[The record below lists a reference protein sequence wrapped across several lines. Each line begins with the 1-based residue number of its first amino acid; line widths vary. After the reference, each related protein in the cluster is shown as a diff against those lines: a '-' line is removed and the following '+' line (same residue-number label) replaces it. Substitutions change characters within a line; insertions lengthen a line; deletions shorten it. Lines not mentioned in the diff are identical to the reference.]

1 MNNDNS
7 QVIIKKE
14 GIWKMYNIYFYKNS
28 KNQSPVLDYIYE
40 LKGKKDKNSRIQ
52 FQKIADYIDALK
64 EYGLDA
70 GEPYIKHLKDKIW
83 ELRPQRNRIL
93 FVTWENDSFVLL
105 HTFVKKTQKT
115 PKEEI
120 EKAQREILDI
130 KKRGLHH
137 E

>member
-1 MNNDNS
+1 LDTFI
-7 QVIIKKE
+7 VAPIIFRC
-14 GIWKMYNIYFYKNS
+14 GNFLL
-28 KNQSPVLDYIYE
+28 VLGGQIFT
-40 LKGKKDKNSRIQ
+40 RVT
-52 FQKIADYIDALK
+52 DAC
-64 EYGLDA
+64 
-70 GEPYIKHLKDKIW
+70 EPYIKHLKDKIW

-115 PKEEI
+115 QKEEI

>member
-1 MNNDNS
+1 M
-7 QVIIKKE
+7 
-14 GIWKMYNIYFYKNS
+14 
-28 KNQSPVLDYIYE
+28 
-40 LKGKKDKNSRIQ
+40 
-52 FQKIADYIDALK
+52 
-64 EYGLDA
+64 
-70 GEPYIKHLKDKIW
+70 KDKIW

-115 PKEEI
+115 QKEEI

>member
-1 MNNDNS
+1 M
-7 QVIIKKE
+7 II
-14 GIWKMYNIYFYKNS
+14 
-28 KNQSPVLDYIYE
+28 IYE
-40 LKGKKDKNSRIQ
+40 LKNKTDKNSRIQ
-52 FQKIADYIDALK
+52 LQKLSDYIDILRK
-64 EYGLDA
+64 YGLDA

-83 ELRPQRNRIL
+83 ELRPQRNRVL

-120 EKAQREILDI
+120 EKAQRELLDL
-130 KKRGLHH
+130 KKRGIDN

>member
-1 MNNDNS
+1 M
-7 QVIIKKE
+7 
-14 GIWKMYNIYFYKNS
+14 
-28 KNQSPVLDYIYE
+28 
-40 LKGKKDKNSRIQ
+40 
-52 FQKIADYIDALK
+52 
-64 EYGLDA
+64 
-70 GEPYIKHLKDKIW
+70 KDKIW

-93 FVTWENDSFVLL
+93 FVTRENDSFVLL

-115 PKEEI
+115 QKEEI

>member
-1 MNNDNS
+1 M
-7 QVIIKKE
+7 
-14 GIWKMYNIYFYKNS
+14 
-28 KNQSPVLDYIYE
+28 
-40 LKGKKDKNSRIQ
+40 
-52 FQKIADYIDALK
+52 
-64 EYGLDA
+64 
-70 GEPYIKHLKDKIW
+70 KDKIW

-115 PKEEI
+115 QKEEI

-137 E
+137 EKFCYWKIMG